1 MRKLSIFLIWAGIF
15 WIVYAFNMDTSVIT
29 GGETYGSG
37 EFAVQVPIMR
47 VNNLGLMN
55 EKQNNL
61 IISSLILII
70 GIVLFLVAQK
80 NQKQDN
86 NLKQKENTEIKQR
99 TNRIEDFIS
108 IYIEHESAFQ
118 SDNYLKKLYVR
129 ASEQDPQLKLT
140 DLDDGIAYAI
150 KHLDKA
156 TPEANDRNDVFE
168 TIAKLSSLN
177 KSGAISDDEFLT
189 KKSELLSKI

>member
-1 MRKLSIFLIWAGIF
+1 
-15 WIVYAFNMDTSVIT
+15 MDTSVIT

-37 EFAVQVPIMR
+37 EFAVQVPVMR

-61 IISSLILII
+61 IISSLIIII
-70 GIVLFLVAQK
+70 GVALFLFAQK
-80 NQKQDN
+80 NQKQDSK
-86 NLKQKENTEIKQR
+86 LKQKENTEIKQR

-108 IYIEHESAFQ
+108 IYIENESAFQ

-150 KHLDKA
+150 QHLNKA
-156 TPEANDRNDVFE
+156 TPEANDQSDIFE